1 MIAAVERVLAVIRR
15 IVGVPDYDAYV
26 EHLHAHHPGAE
37 PLNRNDFLKK
47 CWEDKYTK
55 PGNRCC

>member
-1 MIAAVERVLAVIRR
+1 MSLIARILDVVRT
-15 IVGVPDYDAYV
+15 IVGVPNYDAYV
-26 EHLHAHHPGAE
+26 QHLHAHHPGAE
-37 PLNRNDFLKK
+37 PLDRNAFLKK

>member
-1 MIAAVERVLAVIRR
+1 MSLVARILAVIRR

-26 EHLHAHHPGAE
+26 AHVHAHHPEAE
-37 PLNRNDFLKK
+37 PLTQNAFLQK

-55 PGNRCC
+55 PGNKCC

>member
-1 MIAAVERVLAVIRR
+1 MSWVARVLAVIRR

-26 EHLHAHHPGAE
+26 AHLHAHHPGTE
-37 PLNRNDFLKK
+37 PLGQNAFLQK

-55 PGNRCC
+55 PGNKCC

>member
-1 MIAAVERVLAVIRR
+1 MALIERILAVIRR

-26 EHLHAHHPGAE
+26 AHLHAHHPE
-37 PLNRNDFLKK
+37 TTPLAQDAFLKK